1 MLTFPTLSSISFII
15 SCLLLALVICLLAIK
30 RLSMSSLFQP
40 LHFLYL
46 VVLVGSSYICFF
58 TLSISGHFSLRY
70 FKYLLYNLIFQYLIL
85 FHLIEVVEFIVIE
98 FLESSLSDYHFF
110 SLSALSPSGLL
121 SDFGQ

>member
-1 MLTFPTLSSISFII
+1 
-15 SCLLLALVICLLAIK
+15 
-30 RLSMSSLFQP
+30 MSSLFQP